1 MKLHLSGL
9 LCAALL
15 LSACGQS
22 EEEKFYQQMNK
33 DRELSEI
40 NKQRNSCIR
49 QIGLTIRILIVIKN
63 ILVLKN
69 KH

>member
-40 NKQRNSCIR
+40 NKQRNSSIR
-49 QIGLTIRILIVIKN
+49 QNRINNTN
-63 ILVLKN
+63 IDCDK
-69 KH
+69 KYPRPEK

>member
-1 MKLHLSGL
+1 MKLHLLGL
-9 LCAALL
+9 LCAALV

-49 QIGLTIRILIVIKN
+49 QNRINNTN
-63 ILVLKN
+63 IDCDK
-69 KH
+69 KYPRPEK

>member
-1 MKLHLSGL
+1 MKLHLLGL
-9 LCAALL
+9 LCATLLL

-49 QIGLTIRILIVIKN
+49 QNRINNTN
-63 ILVLKN
+63 IDCDK
-69 KH
+69 KYPRPEK